1 MCALVVRR
9 EQRRA
14 ELVGEREGAVLGR
27 PDPLPAE
34 LDDDPVAR
42 AGVEHPTTDAVSG
55 LEDHDG
61 ATRGGQVAGR
71 GETRQPGAHD
81 DDVGV
86 HAP

>member
-1 MCALVVRR
+1 MSLVVRR
-9 EQRRA
+9 EERRA
-14 ELVGEREGAVLGR
+14 ELVREREGAVLRR

-34 LDDDPVAR
+34 LDDDAVACR
-42 AGVEHPTTDAVSG
+42 RVEHPTTDAVSG
-55 LEDHDG
+55 LEDHDP

-71 GETRQPGAHD
+71 GETSQPGAHD